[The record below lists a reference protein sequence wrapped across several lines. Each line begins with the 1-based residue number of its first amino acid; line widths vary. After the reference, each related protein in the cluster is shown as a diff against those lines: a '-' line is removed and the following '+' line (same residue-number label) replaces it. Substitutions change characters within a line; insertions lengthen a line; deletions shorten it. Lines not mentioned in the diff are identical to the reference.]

1 MEYIKFEIDNLTNNQ
16 VFCQYREVTEESKGD
31 LKTRA
36 FPLEKIT
43 EEVPRIGDMVKGL
56 ITNIYY
62 EQRGTSIVTEKKNIN
77 NEIIVLTSEEIEFCV
92 NTVKKACLEE
102 EWDELLKPPSVD
114 EQVEDFIKQFFEE
127 EEDEPLEQKDFLAE
141 FFKELEDEAE
151 EDIKPTKEE

>member
-16 VFCQYREVTEESKGD
+16 VFCQYREVTEEGKGD

-43 EEVPRIGDMVKGL
+43 EEIPIAGKMVQGL

-62 EQRGTSIVTEKKNIN
+62 EQHGTQIVTEKKDIN
-77 NEIIVLTSEEIEFCV
+77 NKIVPLTEQEIDFCV
-92 NTVKKACLEE
+92 TTVKKACLEE
-102 EWDELLKPPSVD
+102 KWDELLKPPSVD
-114 EQVEDFIKQFFEE
+114 EQVEDFIKQIFE

-141 FFKELEDEAE
+141 FFKELEEDADEE
-151 EDIKPTKEE
+151 TTIVKE

>member
-16 VFCQYREVTEESKGD
+16 VFCQYREVTEEGKGD

-43 EEVPRIGDMVKGL
+43 EEIPIAGKMVQGL

-62 EQRGTSIVTEKKNIN
+62 EQRGNSIIPEKKDIN
-77 NEIIVLTSEEIEFCV
+77 DKIITLNNDEIAFCV
-92 NTVKKACLEE
+92 ETVKKACIEE

-127 EEDEPLEQKDFLAE
+127 EDEPLEQKDFLAE
-141 FFKELEDEAE
+141 FFKELEEYADEE
-151 EDIKPTKEE
+151 TTIVKE